1 MEMEFQ
7 NQADLLRHFGK
18 NENDRNQVKR
28 WVRDGLVTREGK
40 FYIVEDGVDLWKKSK
55 KSEWVESTEKNVE
68 EKVEKEVRMDNKE
81 LEELRE
87 KNEKIIAAY
96 KSLVGKYNKLKDAYD
111 EANKKASAEWGLYD
125 HLLFFYGKFNEW
137 KKFVDGKVFW
147 QTQYDLSKWIQQKE
161 ELVRENMYEK
171 YKFKYW
177 EVEEAECEA
186 VRKIIDQ
193 RASELAEIPF

>member
-1 MEMEFQ
+1 MERFE
-7 NQADLLRHFGK
+7 NQKALLAYLGR
-18 NENDRNQVKR
+18 NTDDRKWVKR
-28 WVRDGLVTREGK
+28 RMEEGLIWK
-40 FYIVEDGVDLWKKSK
+40 EDWMFCLSDKIDWTSYKGSPKKEK
-55 KSEWVESTEKNVE
+55 EKEKSESNEVKIDDAELKKLKAMNEKLMAAY
-68 EKVEKEVRMDNKE
+68 KKLSKEKEVYM
-81 LEELRE
+81 
-87 KNEKIIAAY
+87 
-96 KSLVGKYNKLKDAYD
+96 
-111 EANKKASAEWGLYD
+111 WMYD

-161 ELVRENMYEK
+161 ELVRDNMYEK